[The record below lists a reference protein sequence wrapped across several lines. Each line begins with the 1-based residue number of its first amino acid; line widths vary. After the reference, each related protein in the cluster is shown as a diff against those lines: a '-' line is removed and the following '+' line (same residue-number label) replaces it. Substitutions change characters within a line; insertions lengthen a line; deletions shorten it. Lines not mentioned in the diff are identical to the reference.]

1 MNKKK
6 GPLLPTLL
14 LLQGRLHKERQGMTG
29 NRTENPLSIGTFQK
43 VFPIGILSLPLRN
56 NSIPCIKHSLRLPPI
71 YGPPPR
77 QQPGPSHHQL
87 PPIPPIPSRQPLPQS
102 DSVGQSHG
110 IPLFLPL
117 PPWIGRHEGNQH
129 RRIIEWL
136 GVCPQNPIV
145 LISTNTR
152 CISVYRVHG

>member
-14 LLQGRLHKERQGMTG
+14 LLQGRLHKERQGMRG
-29 NRTENPLSIGTFQK
+29 NRTKDPLSIGAFQK

-56 NSIPCIKHSLRLPPI
+56 NSIPCIKPSLRLPPI

-87 PPIPPIPSRQPLPQS
+87 PQSLPPPPRCEALPPPLPQRLPPIPPIPP
-102 DSVGQSHG
+102 
-110 IPLFLPL
+110 
-117 PPWIGRHEGNQH
+117 
-129 RRIIEWL
+129 
-136 GVCPQNPIV
+136 
-145 LISTNTR
+145 
-152 CISVYRVHG
+152 

>member
-1 MNKKK
+1 M
-6 GPLLPTLL
+6 
-14 LLQGRLHKERQGMTG
+14 RG
-29 NRTENPLSIGTFQK
+29 NRTKDPLSIGAFQK

-56 NSIPCIKHSLRLPPI
+56 NSIPCIKPSLRLPPI

-87 PPIPPIPSRQPLPQS
+87 PQSLPPPPRHEALPPPPPPPPLPQRLPPMPPIPSRQPLPQS

-110 IPLFLPL
+110 IPLFLPP

-136 GVCPQNPIV
+136 GVSPRNPIV
-145 LISTNTR
+145 LI
-152 CISVYRVHG
+152 